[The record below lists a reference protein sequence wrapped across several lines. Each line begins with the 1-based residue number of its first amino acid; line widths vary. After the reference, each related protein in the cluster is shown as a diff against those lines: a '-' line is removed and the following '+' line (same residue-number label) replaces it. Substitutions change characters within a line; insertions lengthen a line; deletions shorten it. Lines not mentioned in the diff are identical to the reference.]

1 MPHRN
6 LENIPPPLP
15 QIQGKGPVETVCPEC
30 KERTTTT
37 TEKIWN
43 IKVVQIRLC
52 IQFWFESSV
61 AFLKG
66 LSKIQP
72 IEFGFEREKSK
83 NIIKD

>member
-52 IQFWFESSV
+52 IQF
-61 AFLKG
+61 
-66 LSKIQP
+66 
-72 IEFGFEREKSK
+72 
-83 NIIKD
+83 